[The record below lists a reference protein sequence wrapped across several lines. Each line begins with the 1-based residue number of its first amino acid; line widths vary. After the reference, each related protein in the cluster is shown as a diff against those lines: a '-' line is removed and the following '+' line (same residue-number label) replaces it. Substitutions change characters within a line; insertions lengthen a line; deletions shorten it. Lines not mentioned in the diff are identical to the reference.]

1 MIIQLKKEMIGANG
15 KFKID
20 TDFEIKEGAF
30 VTLYGESG
38 AGKTSLL
45 RMLAGFLQPESG
57 VIEITDEVWYSS
69 EKRIN
74 QKPQN
79 RKVGF
84 VFQDYALFPNMTVKQ
99 NLDYA
104 LPNGEDKSIIAELI
118 EVIELS
124 ELQDRKPDTLSGGQ
138 KQRVALA
145 RALVRKPKLLLLDEP
160 FSALDK
166 KMRVSLQDYILSMH
180 RKFTLTTILVSHDAG
195 EIFKLSDEVL
205 LLKNGKIIQRSTPA
219 RFYSSQEVSGKFKF
233 TGEVIS
239 IEKSDVIFIVTI
251 IIGNNLVKIV
261 ADQSEVTDLSIGDEV
276 LVASK
281 AFNPVIQKVK
291 NR

>member
-1 MIIQLKKEMIGANG
+1 
-15 KFKID
+15 
-20 TDFEIKEGAF
+20 
-30 VTLYGESG
+30 
-38 AGKTSLL
+38 
-45 RMLAGFLQPESG
+45 
-57 VIEITDEVWYSS
+57 
-69 EKRIN
+69 
-74 QKPQN
+74 
-79 RKVGF
+79 
-84 VFQDYALFPNMTVKQ
+84 
-99 NLDYA
+99 
-104 LPNGEDKSIIAELI
+104 
-118 EVIELS
+118 
-124 ELQDRKPDTLSGGQ
+124 
-138 KQRVALA
+138 
-145 RALVRKPKLLLLDEP
+145 
-160 FSALDK
+160 
-166 KMRVSLQDYILSMH
+166 MH
-180 RKFTLTTILVSHDAG
+180 RRFTLTTILVSHDAG

-251 IIGNNLVKIV
+251 VIGNNLVKIV